1 MQINRLFEIIY
12 ILLDKGIVTADEL
25 AERFE
30 VSRRTVYRDIEL
42 LSQSGIPIYTSRGKN
57 GGIGILENF
66 VLDKSVLSE
75 NEQTEII
82 NALCAMALLPNAEN
96 SGVKNKLSS
105 LFKKDNASWIS
116 VDFSDWNIGQK
127 EIFDK
132 LKIAAMEKRVARIK
146 YTNSRG
152 EISRR
157 DIEPLCLYF
166 KSRAWYIIAYCRN
179 AEDYRMFRLSR
190 MKDVAI
196 SEEVFEREMPA
207 YEYSEKQYDVTETE
221 VTMRINPRMEYR
233 VYDEFAE
240 VEKDKEGYFTVKI
253 RCPENEWLY
262 GYILSFGEYAQ
273 VLSPQSIRNII
284 KEKIEK
290 CSKIYL

>member
-1 MQINRLFEIIY
+1 MQINRLFEMIY
-12 ILLDKGIVTADEL
+12 ILLDKKTVTADEL

-30 VSRRTVYRDIEL
+30 VSRRTIYRDIEH
-42 LSQSGIPIYTSRGKN
+42 LSQSGIPLYTSRGKN

-75 NEQTEII
+75 KEQTEII
-82 NALCAMALLPNAEN
+82 SALGAVALLPNSEK
-96 SGVKNKLSS
+96 SSVKNKLSS
-105 LFKKDNASWIS
+105 LFKKDNNSWIS

-132 LKIAAMEKRVARIK
+132 LKSAVIEKRIAQMK
-146 YTNSRG
+146 YVNSRG
-152 EISRR
+152 ELSQR

-166 KSRAWYIIAYCRN
+166 KSRAWYIISYCRN

-190 MKDVAI
+190 MKEVTI

-221 VTMRINPRMEYR
+221 VTLRINPRMEYR
-233 VYDEFAE
+233 VYDEFSD
-240 VEKDKEGYFTVKI
+240 VNKDEEGYFTVKI
-253 RCPENEWLY
+253 CCHEDEWLY
-262 GYILSFGEYAQ
+262 GYILSFGEYAE
-273 VLSPQSIRNII
+273 VLSPKSIRTLI

>member
-12 ILLDKGIVTADEL
+12 ILLDKGIVKADEL

-75 NEQTEII
+75 TEQTEII
-82 NALCAMALLPNAEN
+82 SALCAMANLPNAEK
-96 SGVKNKLSS
+96 SSVKNKLSS

-127 EIFDK
+127 EVFDK
-132 LKIAAMEKRVARIK
+132 LKSAVIEKRVVWIK
-146 YTNSRG
+146 YINSRG
-152 EISRR
+152 EISQRS
-157 DIEPLCLYF
+157 IEPLCLYF
-166 KSRAWYIIAYCRN
+166 KSRAWYLISYCRN
-179 AEDYRMFRLSR
+179 AEAYRMFRLSR
-190 MKDVAI
+190 MKEVTI
-196 SEEVFEREMPA
+196 SEEVFEREMPE
-207 YEYSEKQYDVTETE
+207 YEYNEKQYDVRETE
-221 VTMRINPRMEYR
+221 VTIRINPRMEYR
-233 VYDEFAE
+233 VYDEFTE
-240 VEKDKEGYFTVKI
+240 VTKDKEGYFTVKI
-253 RCPENEWLY
+253 CCPVDEWLY
-262 GYILSFGEYAQ
+262 GYILSFGEYAE
-273 VLSPQSIRNII
+273 VLSPHSVRTVI

-290 CSKIYL
+290 CLKNYL

>member
-12 ILLDKGIVTADEL
+12 ILLDKGVVTADEL

-30 VSRRTVYRDIEL
+30 VSRRTVYRDVEL

-75 NEQTEII
+75 KEQTEII
-82 NALCAMALLPNAEN
+82 SALCAMALLPNSEK
-96 SGVKNKLSS
+96 SSVKNKLSS

-132 LKIAAMEKRVARIK
+132 LKSAAIEKRVARIN
-146 YTNSRG
+146 YINSRG
-152 EISRR
+152 EVSQR

-190 MKDVAI
+190 MKEVTI

-207 YEYSEKQYDVTETE
+207 NEYSEKQYDVTETE
-221 VTMRINPRMEYR
+221 VTLRINPRMEYR
-233 VYDEFAE
+233 VYDEFAD
-240 VEKDKEGYFTVKI
+240 VNKDKDGYFTVTI

-273 VLSPQSIRNII
+273 VLSPQSIRTII

-290 CSKIYL
+290 CSKNYL

>member
-1 MQINRLFEIIY
+1 MQINRLFEMIY
-12 ILLDKGIVTADEL
+12 ILLDKKTVTADEL

-30 VSRRTVYRDIEL
+30 VSRRTIYRDIEH
-42 LSQSGIPIYTSRGKN
+42 LSQSGIPLYTSRGKN

-75 NEQTEII
+75 KEQTEII
-82 NALCAMALLPNAEN
+82 SALGAVALLPNSEK
-96 SGVKNKLSS
+96 SSVKNKLSS
-105 LFKKDNASWIS
+105 LFKKDNNSWIS

-132 LKIAAMEKRVARIK
+132 LKSAVIEKRIAQMK
-146 YTNSRG
+146 YVNSRG
-152 EISRR
+152 ELSQR

-166 KSRAWYIIAYCRN
+166 KSRAWYIISYCRN

-190 MKDVAI
+190 MKEVTI

-207 YEYSEKQYDVTETE
+207 YEYSEKRYDVTETE
-221 VTMRINPRMEYR
+221 VTLRINPRMEYR
-233 VYDEFAE
+233 VYDEFSD
-240 VEKDKEGYFTVKI
+240 VNKDEEGYFTVKI
-253 RCPENEWLY
+253 CCHEDEWLY
-262 GYILSFGEYAQ
+262 GYILSFGEYAE
-273 VLSPQSIRNII
+273 VLSPKSIRTLI